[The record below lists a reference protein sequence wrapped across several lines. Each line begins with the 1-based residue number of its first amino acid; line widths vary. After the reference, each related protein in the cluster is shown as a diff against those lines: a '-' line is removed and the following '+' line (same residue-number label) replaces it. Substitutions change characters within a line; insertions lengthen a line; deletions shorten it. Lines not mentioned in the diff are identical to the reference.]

1 MKFLCLS
8 DLHND
13 LRITKKIIELDF
25 DAILIAGDLTNFGTY
40 LELTETLKALDFGKP
55 VFFTFGNH
63 DSNSD
68 KKMFLKF
75 LKENRQF
82 VLLHNSY
89 TKINDTIIYGMP
101 YSLRF
106 KNWWWQAEEKDF
118 EKYLPK
124 KHADILLF
132 HQPPAGIGLAT
143 VDSAFGELE
152 TGSEAVRAFL
162 ESSTAKYCITGHIHE
177 HEGEEALLGSVRVI
191 NAGLSLKIIE
201 V

>member
-1 MKFLCLS
+1 
-8 DLHND
+8 
-13 LRITKKIIELDF
+13 
-25 DAILIAGDLTNFGTY
+25 
-40 LELTETLKALDFGKP
+40 
-55 VFFTFGNH
+55 
-63 DSNSD
+63 
-68 KKMFLKF
+68 MFLKF

-132 HQPPAGIGLAT
+132 HQPPAGVGLAT
-143 VDSAFGELE
+143 VESAFGELE